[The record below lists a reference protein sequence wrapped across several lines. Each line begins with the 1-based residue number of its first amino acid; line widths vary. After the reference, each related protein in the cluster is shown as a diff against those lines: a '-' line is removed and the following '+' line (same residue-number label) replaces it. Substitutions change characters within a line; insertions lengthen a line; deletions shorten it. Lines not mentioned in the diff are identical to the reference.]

1 MARVRE
7 GTLPAGGKKDRK
19 PEGVLIFC
27 LKDTKSKNP
36 SLSACHYYAERESL
50 KPERTKR
57 QHMLAKILDFYRRL
71 IKSPDI
77 RRKVIVTL
85 LVLAFY
91 RFISHIPA
99 AGVDLAS
106 IRRFFVQS
114 PILSLLDVFSGG
126 TLANFSILALGLNPY
141 INASIV
147 MQLLTYVVPS
157 LEALSKEGEY
167 GQEKVNQYS
176 RLISI
181 PVALFQSFAVYSLL
195 VNQNILAER
204 LSLLNLLALVLTMT
218 AGSMISLWLGEL
230 ITQYGIGNGVSFLIF
245 SGIVSRLP
253 VTFGQ
258 SFQAIRQEDIM
269 KMVIIGALALLVIG
283 VIVLMNEAVRQIPI
297 VYSRVR
303 SKMSQTQS
311 FIPLRLNQAGVIPII
326 FAVSLILLPS
336 FLTSFLST
344 SGNSQLSAVAS
355 NISRFLAPGSV
366 VYNVLYFVLVVG
378 FTYFYTSVVFNPE
391 KLAENLQKSGGFVPG
406 IRPGS
411 QTVHYLS
418 WILNRVTLAGAV
430 FLGLIAIL
438 PSVFQNVI
446 GTTQMAIG
454 GTGVLIVVSVVLE
467 LVRDIESQLVTKKY
481 SSLGF

>member
-1 MARVRE
+1 
-7 GTLPAGGKKDRK
+7 
-19 PEGVLIFC
+19 
-27 LKDTKSKNP
+27 
-36 SLSACHYYAERESL
+36 
-50 KPERTKR
+50 
-57 QHMLAKILDFYRRL
+57 MLAKIIDFYRRL
-71 IKSPDI
+71 VKSPDI
-77 RRKVIVTL
+77 RRKVVITL

-99 AGVDLAS
+99 AGVDLES

-147 MQLLTYVVPS
+147 MQLLTYVVPQ

-167 GQEKVNQYS
+167 GQEKINQYS

-181 PVALFQSFAVYSLL
+181 PVAIFQSFAVYSLL

-218 AGSMISLWLGEL
+218 AGSMISLWLGEI

-245 SGIVSRLP
+245 SGIVSRIP

-258 SFQAIRQEDIM
+258 SLQTIRQEDVM
-269 KMVIIGALALLVIG
+269 KMAIIGGLALLVIG

-303 SKMSQTQS
+303 SKMSQTSS

-355 NISRFLAPGSV
+355 SISRFLSPGSV

-430 FLGLIAIL
+430 FLGLVAIL
-438 PSVFQNVI
+438 PSVFQNVV
-446 GTTQMAIG
+446 GTTQLAIG